1 MTKTAPGRLTLAA
14 AALVASLA
22 RPAAADEWTVW
33 RSDPMG
39 GPPQLVGV
47 QLAEEPSFDSRG
59 NEFWPSFLV
68 RCSFGRIDAAIN
80 WQVPVSQQQ
89 GRAAVVVR
97 LDGAPGLIESWM
109 VDGDPALT
117 ARPDAGRWLERLLA
131 VRRLSAAVTAA
142 DGARIDTSFDLQG
155 LVDFAEEVE
164 AVCGWKLVPD

>member
-1 MTKTAPGRLTLAA
+1 MKQAAPGRLALAA
-14 AALVASLA
+14 AVLAASLA

-33 RSDPMG
+33 RSDSDG
-39 GPPQLVGV
+39 SPQLVGV
-47 QLAEEPSFDSRG
+47 QLAEQASFDSRG

-80 WQVPVSQQQ
+80 WQVPVAQQD

-97 LDGAPGLIESWM
+97 LDGAPGTAEPWV
-109 VDGDPALT
+109 VDGDPART

-131 VRRLSAAVTAA
+131 MDRLSAQVTAQ

-155 LVDFAEEVE
+155 LAALAEEVE